1 MKTNNQRRQYIST
14 HQIDRAAMIITAQWE
29 EVISI
34 VQERADIRHQERRI
48 LIHQAIQSSE
58 LQRRIA

>member
-48 LIHQAIQSSE
+48 LIHQAVF
-58 LQRRIA
+58 